1 MDTEE
6 KSRKQFRVAKY
17 WVNQYLG
24 GLRTYIFME
33 SNSVADISKRI
44 RHKSLE
50 DARCL
55 LRMMVKECE
64 AHDTRVKTQQTL
76 LNKLTYSR
84 EWQKSRVF
92 HGIDIPIREIDRLI
106 EKYPTTD
113 EYEIYRHLMGHID
126 LSNPAKH

>member
-6 KSRKQFRVAKY
+6 KSRKQFRVVKY
-17 WVNQYLG
+17 WVHQYL
-24 GLRTYIFME
+24 RDRITYITME
-33 SNSVADISKRI
+33 SYSVVDISKKI
-44 RHKSLE
+44 GHKSLE

-64 AHDTRVKTQQTL
+64 AHDTRVKTQETL

-92 HGIDIPIREIDRLI
+92 HGIDIPTREIDRLI

-126 LSNPAKH
+126 LSASK